1 MQEEQSLKGE
11 ITMFIIGLV
20 LIVGAILVWG
30 SFTIISPQQKGVVVR
45 LGSIERTMDSGLNFK
60 LPLIEKVV
68 KIDVST
74 NSIKGT
80 ELAYSKDAQT
90 VSFEATVNFAVN
102 HGQVEGVYREFKK
115 DYESR
120 VVVPAIKEAI
130 KSVASKYTAQG
141 IIDNRPKLSIEM
153 KDALVAIIGTR
164 GFDISS
170 VAITN
175 IDFDDAY
182 EESVK
187 EKQVAEQK
195 ALQQVNVTKQEEE
208 KKKQEI
214 LKAEA
219 LAEKTKLEAIALQ
232 SAQGEKLID
241 KLYAEAALEAAK
253 KWDGKLPTQMIP
265 GQTLPFIQ
273 LGQ

>member
-1 MQEEQSLKGE
+1 MSNKE
-11 ITMFIIGLV
+11 IVSVIAFLV
-20 LIVGAILVWG
+20 IVVLGWG
-30 SFTIISPQQKGVVVR
+30 SFTIISPQQKGIIVR
-45 LGSIERTMDSGLNFK
+45 LGSIQRNLESGLNFK

-74 NSIKGT
+74 QAIVGT
-80 ELAYSKDAQT
+80 ELGYSKDAQT
-90 VSFEATVNFAVN
+90 VSFEATANYAVN
-102 HGQVEGVYREFKK
+102 RGQVEEVYREFKT

-120 VVVPAIKEAI
+120 VVTPAIKEAI

-153 KDALVAIIGTR
+153 KDALVAIIGNR
-164 GFDISS
+164 GFDVSS

-187 EKQVAEQK
+187 DKQVAEQK
-195 ALQQVNVTKQEEE
+195 ALQQINVTKQEEE

-219 LAEKTKLEAIALQ
+219 LSEKTRLEVAALQ
-232 SAQGEKLID
+232 SAQGEKLIE
-241 KLYAEAALEAAK
+241 KIKAEAQLELAK
-253 KWDGKLPTQMIP
+253 KWNGVLPTTMVP
-265 GQTLPFIQ
+265 GGALPFIDVNVK
-273 LGQ
+273 